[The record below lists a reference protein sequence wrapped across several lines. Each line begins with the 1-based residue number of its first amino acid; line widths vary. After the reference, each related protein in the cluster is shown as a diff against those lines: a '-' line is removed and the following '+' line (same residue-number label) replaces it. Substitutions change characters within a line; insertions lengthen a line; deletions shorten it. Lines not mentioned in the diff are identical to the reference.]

1 VPSNNYVELKIK
13 KMRIKKFIMA
23 LFITGSVFA
32 QDFSGRATY
41 KTHQKSSFKLDS
53 TTIATNPGIQ
63 EQMEAQM
70 RKMFQK
76 TFTLDFTK
84 SESMYKEEQ
93 ELDAPKG
100 PSANGGVMVM
110 VMGGDGSSDIL
121 YKNIKEKRMAN
132 KTDLMGKI
140 FLIKDNLVS
149 YDWEL
154 TGETKNIGNYTCYK
168 AVFEK
173 EEESVEINMIDGEVK
188 EEKGMKKRTLVAWY
202 TTDVPISNGP
212 NNYGGLPGLIL
223 EVNDGDLTIVCSEII
238 LNPKEVKEIKEPTKG
253 KIVTRKKFAEI
264 SLEKTKEMMNRYRSR
279 DGKGIE
285 IKIGG

>member
-1 VPSNNYVELKIK
+1 MLNDKLKNMKLLMLKTFMFSCLIS
-13 KMRIKKFIMA
+13 
-23 LFITGSVFA
+23 GSMFA

-41 KTHQKSSFKLDS
+41 KTHRKSSFELDS
-53 TTIATNPGIQ
+53 TTMAANPGIQ
-63 EQMEAQM
+63 EQMEAKM

-121 YKNIKEKRMAN
+121 YKNISQNRMAH
-132 KTDLMGKI
+132 KTELMGKV
-140 FLIKDNLVS
+140 FLIKDNLVA

-154 TGETKNIGNYTCYK
+154 TGETKNIGIYTCYK
-168 AVFEK
+168 AVYER
-173 EEESVEINMIDGEVK
+173 EEESIEINMIDGEVK
-188 EEKGMKKRTLVAWY
+188 EEKVTKKTTLVAWY
-202 TTDVPISNGP
+202 TTDVPVSNGP

-223 EVNDGDLTIVCSEII
+223 EVNDGDLTIVCSELV
-238 LNPKEVKEIKEPTKG
+238 LNPKKVKEIIEPVKG
-253 KIVTRKKFAEI
+253 KIVARKKFEDIAK
-264 SLEKTKEMMNRYRSR
+264 EKTKEMMDRYKTR
-279 DGKGIE
+279 DGGMRIQ
-285 IKIGG
+285 IGG

>member
-1 VPSNNYVELKIK
+1 MLNDKLKNMKLLMLKTFMLSCLIS
-13 KMRIKKFIMA
+13 
-23 LFITGSVFA
+23 GSMFA
-32 QDFSGRATY
+32 QDFSGRAIY
-41 KTHQKSSFKLDS
+41 KTHRKSSFELDS
-53 TTIATNPGIQ
+53 TTIAANPGIQ

-121 YKNIKEKRMAN
+121 YKNISQNRMAH
-132 KTDLMGKI
+132 KTELMGKV
-140 FLIKDNLVS
+140 FLIKDNLVA

-154 TGETKNIGNYTCYK
+154 TGETKNIGIYTCYK
-168 AVFEK
+168 AVYER
-173 EEESVEINMIDGEVK
+173 EEESIEINMIDGEVK
-188 EEKGMKKRTLVAWY
+188 EEKVTKKTTLVAWY
-202 TTDVPISNGP
+202 TTDVPVSNGP

-223 EVNDGDLTIVCSEII
+223 EVNDGDLTIVCSELV
-238 LNPKEVKEIKEPTKG
+238 LNPKKVKEIIEPVKG
-253 KIVTRKKFAEI
+253 KIVARKKFEDIAK
-264 SLEKTKEMMNRYRSR
+264 EKTKEMMDRYKTR
-279 DGKGIE
+279 DGGMRIQ
-285 IKIGG
+285 IGG

>member
-1 VPSNNYVELKIK
+1 MLNDKLKNMK
-13 KMRIKKFIMA
+13 LLMLKTFI
-23 LFITGSVFA
+23 LSCLITGSMFA

-41 KTHQKSSFKLDS
+41 KTHRKSSFKLDS

-100 PSANGGVMVM
+100 PSSNGSVMVM
-110 VMGGDGSSDIL
+110 SFGDGGTDFL
-121 YKNIKEKRMAN
+121 YKNISENRMAN
-132 KTDLMGKI
+132 KKELMGKV
-140 FLIKDNLVS
+140 FLIKDNLVT
-149 YDWEL
+149 YDWKL

-168 AVFEK
+168 AVYEV
-173 EEESVEINMIDGEVK
+173 EEEEIQINMIDGDVK
-188 EEKGMKKRTLVAWY
+188 EEKVIKKRSIVAWY
-202 TTDVPISNGP
+202 TLEVPISNGP
-212 NNYGGLPGLIL
+212 INYGGLPGLIL
-223 EVNDGDLTIVCSEII
+223 EVNDGDLTIVCSEIV

-253 KIVTRKKFAEI
+253 KIVTRKKFEAI
-264 SLEKTKEMMNRYRSR
+264 AKEKTKEMMDRFRSR
-279 DGKGIE
+279 DGKGLEIRIE
-285 IKIGG
+285 G

>member
-1 VPSNNYVELKIK
+1 MLNDKLKNMKLLMLKTFMLSCLIS
-13 KMRIKKFIMA
+13 
-23 LFITGSVFA
+23 GSMFA

-53 TTIATNPGIQ
+53 TTIAANPGIQ

-100 PSANGGVMVM
+100 PSANGGAMVM

-121 YKNIKEKRMAN
+121 YKNISENRVAH
-132 KTDLMGKI
+132 KTELLGKV
-140 FLIKDNLVS
+140 FLIKDNLVA

-168 AVFEK
+168 AVYEK
-173 EEESVEINMIDGEVK
+173 EEEDIQIDMIDGEVK
-188 EEKGMKKRTLVAWY
+188 EEKVTKKRTLVVWY

-223 EVNDGDLTIVCSEII
+223 EVNDGDLTIVCSELV
-238 LNPKEVKEIKEPTKG
+238 LNPKEVKEIKEPVKG
-253 KIVTRKKFAEI
+253 KIVTREKFSKI

>member
-1 VPSNNYVELKIK
+1 MLNDKLKNMKLLMLKTFMFSCLIS
-13 KMRIKKFIMA
+13 
-23 LFITGSVFA
+23 GSMFA

-41 KTHQKSSFKLDS
+41 KTHRKSSFELDS
-53 TTIATNPGIQ
+53 TTIAANPGIQ

-121 YKNIKEKRMAN
+121 YKNISQNRMAH
-132 KTDLMGKI
+132 KTELMGKV
-140 FLIKDNLVS
+140 FLIKDNLVA

-154 TGETKNIGNYTCYK
+154 TGETKNIGIYTCYK
-168 AVFEK
+168 AVYER
-173 EEESVEINMIDGEVK
+173 EEESIEINMIDGEVK
-188 EEKGMKKRTLVAWY
+188 EEKVTKKTTLVAWY
-202 TTDVPISNGP
+202 TTDVPVSNGP

-223 EVNDGDLTIVCSEII
+223 EVNDGDLTIVCSELV
-238 LNPKEVKEIKEPTKG
+238 LNPKKVKEIIEPVKG
-253 KIVTRKKFAEI
+253 KIVARKKFEDIAK
-264 SLEKTKEMMNRYRSR
+264 EKTKEMMDRYKTR
-279 DGKGIE
+279 DGGMRIQ
-285 IKIGG
+285 IGG

>member
-1 VPSNNYVELKIK
+1 MKLLVLKTFMLSCLIS
-13 KMRIKKFIMA
+13 
-23 LFITGSVFA
+23 GSMFA

-41 KTHQKSSFKLDS
+41 KTHRKSSFKLDS
-53 TTIATNPGIQ
+53 TTIAANPGIQ

-110 VMGGDGSSDIL
+110 MMDGNGSSDIL
-121 YKNIKEKRMAN
+121 YKNISENRMAN
-132 KTDLMGKI
+132 KTELMGKV
-140 FLIKDNLVS
+140 FLIKDNLEA
-149 YDWEL
+149 YDWKL
-154 TGETKNIGNYTCYK
+154 TGEAKNIGNYTCYK
-168 AVFEK
+168 AVYEK
-173 EEESVEINMIDGEVK
+173 EEEDIQIDMIDGEVK
-188 EEKGMKKRTLVAWY
+188 EEKVTKKRTLVVWY
-202 TTDVPISNGP
+202 TTDVPVSNGP

-223 EVNDGDLTIVCSEII
+223 EVNDGDLTIVCSELV
-238 LNPKEVKEIKEPTKG
+238 LNPKEAKEIKEPVKG

>member
-1 VPSNNYVELKIK
+1 MLNDKLKNMKLLMLKTFMLSCLIS
-13 KMRIKKFIMA
+13 
-23 LFITGSVFA
+23 GSMFA

-41 KTHQKSSFKLDS
+41 KTHRKSSFELDS
-53 TTIATNPGIQ
+53 TTIAANPGIQ

-110 VMGGDGSSDIL
+110 MMGGDGSSDIL
-121 YKNIKEKRMAN
+121 YKNISQNRMAH
-132 KTDLMGKI
+132 KTELMGKV
-140 FLIKDNLVS
+140 FLIKDNLVA

-154 TGETKNIGNYTCYK
+154 TGETKNIGIYTCYK
-168 AVFEK
+168 AVYER
-173 EEESVEINMIDGEVK
+173 EEESIEINMIDGEVK
-188 EEKGMKKRTLVAWY
+188 EEKVTKKTTLVAWY
-202 TTDVPISNGP
+202 TTDVPVSNGP

-223 EVNDGDLTIVCSEII
+223 EVNDGDLTIVCSELV
-238 LNPKEVKEIKEPTKG
+238 LNPKKVKEIIEPVKG
-253 KIVTRKKFAEI
+253 KIVARKKFEDIAK
-264 SLEKTKEMMNRYRSR
+264 EKTKEMMDRYKTR
-279 DGKGIE
+279 DGGMRIE
-285 IKIGG
+285 IGG

>member
-1 VPSNNYVELKIK
+1 MKIK
-13 KMRIKKFIMA
+13 TFMLA
-23 LFITGSVFA
+23 LFITGAMFA

-76 TFTLDFTK
+76 TFILDFTK

-93 ELDAPKG
+93 ELDAPKV
-100 PSANGGVMVM
+100 PSANGGSMVIVMDTK
-110 VMGGDGSSDIL
+110 GGSDIL
-121 YKNIKEKRMAN
+121 YKNILENRTAHKRE
-132 KTDLMGKI
+132 LLGKV
-140 FLIKDNLVS
+140 FLIKDNLVA

-168 AVFEK
+168 AVYER
-173 EEESVEINMIDGEVK
+173 EEESIEINMMGDEAK
-188 EEKGMKKRTLVAWY
+188 EEKVIKKRTLVAWY
-202 TTDVPISNGP
+202 TPDVPVSNGP

-223 EVNDGDLTIVCSEII
+223 EVNDGDLTIVCSELV
-238 LNPKEVKEIKEPTKG
+238 LNPKEVKEIKEPVKG
-253 KIVTRKKFAEI
+253 KIVTRKKFGDIAK
-264 SLEKTKEMMNRYRSR
+264 EKTKEMMDRYRSR
-279 DGKGIE
+279 DGNGFE
-285 IKIGG
+285 IKM

>member
-1 VPSNNYVELKIK
+1 MLNDKLKNMKLLMLKTFMLSCLIS
-13 KMRIKKFIMA
+13 
-23 LFITGSVFA
+23 GSMFA

-41 KTHQKSSFKLDS
+41 KTHRKSSFELDS
-53 TTIATNPGIQ
+53 TTIAANPGIQ

-100 PSANGGVMVM
+100 PSANSGVMVM

-121 YKNIKEKRMAN
+121 YKNISQNRMAH
-132 KTDLMGKI
+132 KTELMGKV
-140 FLIKDNLVS
+140 FLIKDNLEA
-149 YDWEL
+149 YDWKL
-154 TGETKNIGNYTCYK
+154 TGEAKNIGNYSCYK
-168 AVFEK
+168 AVYEK
-173 EEESVEINMIDGEVK
+173 EEEDIQIDMIDGEVK
-188 EEKGMKKRTLVAWY
+188 EEKVTRKRTLVAWY
-202 TTDVPISNGP
+202 TPDVPISNGP
-212 NNYGGLPGLIL
+212 SNYGGLPGLIL
-223 EVNDGDLTIVCSEII
+223 EVNDGDQTIVCSEII

-253 KIVTRKKFAEI
+253 KVVTRKEFSKI

>member
-1 VPSNNYVELKIK
+1 MKLLVLKTFMLSCLIS
-13 KMRIKKFIMA
+13 
-23 LFITGSVFA
+23 GSMFA

-41 KTHQKSSFKLDS
+41 KTHRKSSIKLDS
-53 TTIATNPGIQ
+53 TTMAANPGFQ

-100 PSANGGVMVM
+100 PSANGGPMLVVMN
-110 VMGGDGSSDIL
+110 GNGSSDIL
-121 YKNIKEKRMAN
+121 YKNILEKRMAN

-154 TGETKNIGNYTCYK
+154 TGETKNIGDYTCYK
-168 AVFEK
+168 AAYEI
-173 EEESVEINMIDGEVK
+173 EEDDIIIDMIDGEVK
-188 EEKGMKKRTLVAWY
+188 EVKETIKRTIVAWY
-202 TTDVPISNGP
+202 TPDVPVSNGP
-212 NNYGGLPGLIL
+212 SNYGGLPGLIL
-223 EVNDGDLTIVCSEII
+223 EVNDGDETIMCSEIV
-238 LNPKEVKEIKEPTKG
+238 LNPKEVKEIKEPIKG

-279 DGKGIE
+279 DGKGFE

>member
-1 VPSNNYVELKIK
+1 MKLLVLKTFMLSCLIS
-13 KMRIKKFIMA
+13 
-23 LFITGSVFA
+23 GSMFA

-41 KTHQKSSFKLDS
+41 KTHRKSSFELDS
-53 TTIATNPGIQ
+53 TTIAANPGIQ

-121 YKNIKEKRMAN
+121 YKNISENRMAN
-132 KTDLMGKI
+132 KTELMGKV
-140 FLIKDNLVS
+140 FLIKDNLEA
-149 YDWEL
+149 YDWKL
-154 TGETKNIGNYTCYK
+154 TGEAKNIGNYTCYK
-168 AVFEK
+168 AVYEK
-173 EEESVEINMIDGEVK
+173 EEEDIQIDMIDGEVK
-188 EEKGMKKRTLVAWY
+188 EEKVTKKRTLVVWY
-202 TTDVPISNGP
+202 TTDVPVSNGP

-238 LNPKEVKEIKEPTKG
+238 LNPKEVKEIKEPIKG

-285 IKIGG
+285 IKM

>member
-1 VPSNNYVELKIK
+1 MKFKI
-13 KMRIKKFIMA
+13 FCA
-23 LFITGSVFA
+23 LFLMIYSISA
-32 QDFSGRATY
+32 QEFSGSATY
-41 KTHQKSSFKLDS
+41 KTHRKSSIKLDS
-53 TTIATNPGIQ
+53 TTMAANPGIQ
-63 EQMEAQM
+63 KQLEAQM

-76 TFTLDFTK
+76 TYILDFTK
-84 SESMYKEEQ
+84 SESMFKQKQ
-93 ELDAPKG
+93 ELDGPKV
-100 PSANGGVMVM
+100 PKSNGAIIMI
-110 VMGGDGSSDIL
+110 GGMAGGTDVL

-173 EEESVEINMIDGEVK
+173 EEESIEIKMIDGEVK
-188 EEKGMKKRTLVAWY
+188 EEKGIKKRTIIAWY
-202 TTDVPISNGP
+202 TTDIPISNGP
-212 NNYGGLPGLIL
+212 KNYGGLPGLIL
-223 EVNDGDLTIVCSEII
+223 EVNDGNETIMCSELV
-238 LNPKEVKEIKEPTKG
+238 LNPSKTIDIKEPTKG
-253 KIVTRKKFAEI
+253 KQVSREKFSEI
-264 SLEKTKEMMNRYRSR
+264 SLEKTKAMMNRFRSR

>member
-1 VPSNNYVELKIK
+1 MKIK
-13 KMRIKKFIMA
+13 TFVLSCLISGTM
-23 LFITGSVFA
+23 FA

-41 KTHQKSSFKLDS
+41 KTHRKSSFELDS
-53 TTIATNPGIQ
+53 TTMAANPGIQ

-76 TFTLDFTK
+76 TYILDFTK
-84 SESMYKEEQ
+84 SESMFKQKQ
-93 ELDAPKG
+93 ELDGPKV
-100 PSANGGVMVM
+100 PKSNGAIIMI
-110 VMGGDGSSDIL
+110 GGMAGGRDVL

-173 EEESVEINMIDGEVK
+173 EEESVEIKMIDGEVK
-188 EEKGMKKRTLVAWY
+188 EEKGMKKRTIVAWY
-202 TTDVPISNGP
+202 TPDVSISNGP
-212 NNYGGLPGLIL
+212 KNFGGLPGLIL
-223 EVNDGDLTIVCSEII
+223 EVNDGNETIMCSEIV
-238 LNPKEVKEIKEPTKG
+238 LNPSETIDIKEPTKG

-279 DGKGIE
+279 DGKGME

>member
-1 VPSNNYVELKIK
+1 MKLLMLKTFMFSCLIS
-13 KMRIKKFIMA
+13 
-23 LFITGSVFA
+23 GSMFA

-41 KTHQKSSFKLDS
+41 KTHRKSSFELDS
-53 TTIATNPGIQ
+53 TTISANPGIQ

-121 YKNIKEKRMAN
+121 YKNISQNRMAH
-132 KTDLMGKI
+132 KTELMGKV
-140 FLIKDNLVS
+140 FLIKDNLVA

-154 TGETKNIGNYTCYK
+154 TGETKNIGIYTCYK
-168 AVFEK
+168 AVYER
-173 EEESVEINMIDGEVK
+173 EEESIEINMIDGEVK
-188 EEKGMKKRTLVAWY
+188 EEKVTKKTTLVAWY
-202 TTDVPISNGP
+202 TTDVPVSNGP
-212 NNYGGLPGLIL
+212 NNYGGLPGFIL
-223 EVNDGDLTIVCSEII
+223 EVNDGDLTIVCSELV
-238 LNPKEVKEIKEPTKG
+238 LNPKKVKEIIEPVKG
-253 KIVTRKKFAEI
+253 KIVARKKFEDIAK
-264 SLEKTKEMMNRYRSR
+264 EKTKEMMDRYKTR
-279 DGKGIE
+279 DGGMRIQ
-285 IKIGG
+285 IGG

>member
-1 VPSNNYVELKIK
+1 MLNDKLKNMKLLMLKTFMLSCLIS
-13 KMRIKKFIMA
+13 
-23 LFITGSVFA
+23 GSMFA

-41 KTHQKSSFKLDS
+41 KTHRKSSFELDS
-53 TTIATNPGIQ
+53 TTIAANPGIQ

-100 PSANGGVMVM
+100 PSANSGVMVM
-110 VMGGDGSSDIL
+110 MMGGDGSSDIL
-121 YKNIKEKRMAN
+121 YKNISQNRMAH
-132 KTDLMGKI
+132 KTELMGKV
-140 FLIKDNLVS
+140 FLIKDNLEA
-149 YDWEL
+149 YDWKL
-154 TGETKNIGNYTCYK
+154 TGEAKNIGNYSCYK
-168 AVFEK
+168 AVYEK
-173 EEESVEINMIDGEVK
+173 EEEDIQIDMIDGEVK
-188 EEKGMKKRTLVAWY
+188 EEKVTRKRTLVAWY
-202 TTDVPISNGP
+202 TPDVPISNGP
-212 NNYGGLPGLIL
+212 SNYGGLPGLIL
-223 EVNDGDLTIVCSEII
+223 EVNDGDQTIVCSEII

-253 KIVTRKKFAEI
+253 KTVTREKFSEI

>member
-1 VPSNNYVELKIK
+1 MKLLVLKTFMLSCLIS
-13 KMRIKKFIMA
+13 
-23 LFITGSVFA
+23 GSMFA

-41 KTHQKSSFKLDS
+41 KTHRKSSFELDS
-53 TTIATNPGIQ
+53 TTIAANPGIQ

-110 VMGGDGSSDIL
+110 MMGGDGSSDIL
-121 YKNIKEKRMAN
+121 YKNISQNRMAH
-132 KTDLMGKI
+132 KTELMGKV
-140 FLIKDNLVS
+140 FLIKDNLVA

-154 TGETKNIGNYTCYK
+154 TGETKNIGIYTCYK
-168 AVFEK
+168 AVYER
-173 EEESVEINMIDGEVK
+173 EEESIEINMIDGEVK
-188 EEKGMKKRTLVAWY
+188 EEKVTKKTTLVAWY
-202 TTDVPISNGP
+202 TTDVPVSNGP

-223 EVNDGDLTIVCSEII
+223 EVNDGDLTIVCSELV
-238 LNPKEVKEIKEPTKG
+238 LNPKKVKEIIEPVKG
-253 KIVTRKKFAEI
+253 KIVARKKFEDIAK
-264 SLEKTKEMMNRYRSR
+264 EKTKEMMDRYRSR

>member
-1 VPSNNYVELKIK
+1 MKFKI
-13 KMRIKKFIMA
+13 FCA
-23 LFITGSVFA
+23 LFLMIYSISA
-32 QDFSGRATY
+32 QKFSGSATY
-41 KTHQKSSFKLDS
+41 KTHRKSSIELDS
-53 TTIATNPGIQ
+53 TTMAANPGIQ
-63 EQMEAQM
+63 KQLEAQM

-76 TFTLDFTK
+76 TYILDFTK
-84 SESMYKEEQ
+84 SESMFKQKQ
-93 ELDAPKG
+93 ELDGPKV
-100 PSANGGVMVM
+100 PKSNGAIIMI
-110 VMGGDGSSDIL
+110 GGMAGGTDVL

-173 EEESVEINMIDGEVK
+173 EEESIEIKMIDGEVK
-188 EEKGMKKRTLVAWY
+188 EEKGIKKRTIIAWY
-202 TTDVPISNGP
+202 TTDIPISNGP
-212 NNYGGLPGLIL
+212 KNYGGLPGLIL
-223 EVNDGDLTIVCSEII
+223 EVNDGNETIMCSELV
-238 LNPKEVKEIKEPTKG
+238 LNPSKIIDIKEPTKG
-253 KIVTRKKFAEI
+253 KQVSREKFSEI

>member
-1 VPSNNYVELKIK
+1 MKIK
-13 KMRIKKFIMA
+13 TFVLSCLISGTM
-23 LFITGSVFA
+23 FA

-41 KTHQKSSFKLDS
+41 KTHRKSSFELDS
-53 TTIATNPGIQ
+53 TTMATNPGIKNQ
-63 EQMEAQM
+63 LEAQM

-76 TFTLDFTK
+76 TYILDFTK
-84 SESMYKEEQ
+84 SESMFKQKQ
-93 ELDAPKG
+93 ELDGPKV
-100 PSANGGVMVM
+100 PKSNGAIIMI
-110 VMGGDGSSDIL
+110 GGMAGGRDVL

-173 EEESVEINMIDGEVK
+173 EEESIEIKMIDGEVK
-188 EEKGMKKRTLVAWY
+188 EEKGMKKRTIVAWY
-202 TTDVPISNGP
+202 TPDVPISNGP
-212 NNYGGLPGLIL
+212 KNFGGLPGLIL
-223 EVNDGDLTIVCSEII
+223 EVNDGNETIMCSEIV
-238 LNPKEVKEIKEPTKG
+238 LNPKEVKEIKEPIKG

>member
-100 PSANGGVMVM
+100 PSANGGAMVIVMDGN
-110 VMGGDGSSDIL
+110 GGSDIL
-121 YKNIKEKRMAN
+121 YKNILENRTAH
-132 KTDLMGKI
+132 KTELMGKV
-140 FLIKDNLVS
+140 FLIKDNLVA

-168 AVFEK
+168 AVYER
-173 EEESVEINMIDGEVK
+173 EDESIEINMIDGEVK
-188 EEKGMKKRTLVAWY
+188 EEKVIKKRTLVAWY
-202 TTDVPISNGP
+202 TPDVSISNGP

-223 EVNDGDLTIVCSEII
+223 EVNDGDQTIVCSEIV

-253 KIVTRKKFAEI
+253 KTVTREKFSEI
-264 SLEKTKEMMNRYRSR
+264 SSEKTKEMMDRYRSR

-285 IKIGG
+285 MTIGG

>member
-1 VPSNNYVELKIK
+1 MKFKISY
-13 KMRIKKFIMA
+13 A
-23 LFITGSVFA
+23 LFLLIYSISA
-32 QDFSGRATY
+32 QEFSGSATY
-41 KTHQKSSFKLDS
+41 KTHRKSSIELDS
-53 TTIATNPGIQ
+53 TTMAANPGIQ
-63 EQMEAQM
+63 KQLEAQM

-76 TFTLDFTK
+76 TYILDFTK
-84 SESMYKEEQ
+84 SESMFKQKQ
-93 ELDAPKG
+93 ELDGPKV
-100 PSANGGVMVM
+100 PKSNGAIIMI
-110 VMGGDGSSDIL
+110 GGMAGGTDVL

-173 EEESVEINMIDGEVK
+173 EEESIEIKMIDGEVK
-188 EEKGMKKRTLVAWY
+188 EEKGIKKRTIIAWY
-202 TTDVPISNGP
+202 TTDIPISNGP
-212 NNYGGLPGLIL
+212 KNYGGLPGLIL
-223 EVNDGDLTIVCSEII
+223 EINDGNETIMCSELV
-238 LNPKEVKEIKEPTKG
+238 LNPSKTIDIKEPTKG
-253 KIVTRKKFAEI
+253 KQVSREKFSEI
-264 SLEKTKEMMNRYRSR
+264 SLEKTKAMMNRFRSR

>member
-1 VPSNNYVELKIK
+1 MKFKI
-13 KMRIKKFIMA
+13 FCA
-23 LFITGSVFA
+23 LLLMIYSISA
-32 QDFSGRATY
+32 QEFSGSATY
-41 KTHQKSSFKLDS
+41 KTHRKSSIELDS
-53 TTIATNPGIQ
+53 TTMAANPGIQ
-63 EQMEAQM
+63 KQLEAQM

-76 TFTLDFTK
+76 TYILDFTK
-84 SESMYKEEQ
+84 SESMFKQKQ
-93 ELDAPKG
+93 ELDGPKV
-100 PSANGGVMVM
+100 PKSNGAIIMI
-110 VMGGDGSSDIL
+110 GGMAGGTDVL

-173 EEESVEINMIDGEVK
+173 EEESIEIKMIDGEVK
-188 EEKGMKKRTLVAWY
+188 EEKGIKKRTIIAWY
-202 TTDVPISNGP
+202 TTDIPISNGP
-212 NNYGGLPGLIL
+212 KNYGGLPGLIL
-223 EVNDGDLTIVCSEII
+223 EVNDGNETIMCSELV
-238 LNPKEVKEIKEPTKG
+238 LNPSKTIDIKEPTKG
-253 KIVTRKKFAEI
+253 KQVSREKFSEI
-264 SLEKTKEMMNRYRSR
+264 SLEKTKAMMNRFRSR

>member
-1 VPSNNYVELKIK
+1 MLNDKLKNMKLLMLKTFMFSCLIS
-13 KMRIKKFIMA
+13 
-23 LFITGSVFA
+23 GSMFA

-41 KTHQKSSFKLDS
+41 KTHRKSSFELDS
-53 TTIATNPGIQ
+53 TTMAANPGIQ

-121 YKNIKEKRMAN
+121 YKNISQNRMAH
-132 KTDLMGKI
+132 KTELMGKV
-140 FLIKDNLVS
+140 FLIKDNLVA

-154 TGETKNIGNYTCYK
+154 TGETKNIGIYTCYK
-168 AVFEK
+168 AVYER
-173 EEESVEINMIDGEVK
+173 EEESIEINMIDGEVK
-188 EEKGMKKRTLVAWY
+188 EEKVTKKTTLVAWY
-202 TTDVPISNGP
+202 TTDVPVSNGP

-223 EVNDGDLTIVCSEII
+223 EVNDGDLTIVCSELV
-238 LNPKEVKEIKEPTKG
+238 LNPKKVKEIIEPVKG
-253 KIVTRKKFAEI
+253 KIVARKKFEDIAK
-264 SLEKTKEMMNRYRSR
+264 EKTKEMMDRYRSR

>member
-1 VPSNNYVELKIK
+1 MKFKISY
-13 KMRIKKFIMA
+13 A
-23 LFITGSVFA
+23 LFLLIYSISA
-32 QDFSGRATY
+32 QEFSGSATY
-41 KTHQKSSFKLDS
+41 KTHRKSSIELDS
-53 TTIATNPGIQ
+53 TTMAANPGIQ
-63 EQMEAQM
+63 KQLEAQM

-76 TFTLDFTK
+76 TYILDFTK
-84 SESMYKEEQ
+84 SESMFKQKQ
-93 ELDAPKG
+93 ELDGPKV
-100 PSANGGVMVM
+100 PKSNGAIIMI
-110 VMGGDGSSDIL
+110 GGMAGGTDVL

-173 EEESVEINMIDGEVK
+173 EEESIEIKMIDGEVK
-188 EEKGMKKRTLVAWY
+188 EEKGIKKRTIIAWY
-202 TTDVPISNGP
+202 TTDIPISNGP
-212 NNYGGLPGLIL
+212 KNYGGLPGLIL
-223 EVNDGDLTIVCSEII
+223 EVNDGNETIMCSELV
-238 LNPKEVKEIKEPTKG
+238 LNPSKTIDIKEPTKG
-253 KIVTRKKFAEI
+253 KQVSREKFSEI
-264 SLEKTKEMMNRYRSR
+264 SLEKTKAMMNRFRSR

>member
-1 VPSNNYVELKIK
+1 MLNDKLKNMKLLMLKTFMLSCLIS
-13 KMRIKKFIMA
+13 
-23 LFITGSVFA
+23 GSMFA

-41 KTHQKSSFKLDS
+41 KTHRKSSFELDS
-53 TTIATNPGIQ
+53 TTMAANPGIQ

-121 YKNIKEKRMAN
+121 YKNISQNRMAH
-132 KTDLMGKI
+132 KTELMGKV
-140 FLIKDNLVS
+140 FLIKDNLVA

-154 TGETKNIGNYTCYK
+154 TGETKNIGIYTCYK
-168 AVFEK
+168 AVYER
-173 EEESVEINMIDGEVK
+173 EEESIEINMIDGEVK
-188 EEKGMKKRTLVAWY
+188 EEKVTKKTTLVAWY
-202 TTDVPISNGP
+202 TTDVPVSNGP

-223 EVNDGDLTIVCSEII
+223 EVNDGDLTIVCSELV
-238 LNPKEVKEIKEPTKG
+238 LNPKKVKEIIEPVKG
-253 KIVTRKKFAEI
+253 KIVARKKFEDIAK
-264 SLEKTKEMMNRYRSR
+264 EKTKEMMDRYKTR
-279 DGKGIE
+279 DGGMRIQ
-285 IKIGG
+285 IGG

>member
-1 VPSNNYVELKIK
+1 MKLLVLKTF
-13 KMRIKKFIMA
+13 M
-23 LFITGSVFA
+23 LSCLITGSMFA
-32 QDFSGRATY
+32 QDFSGSATY
-41 KTHQKSSFKLDS
+41 KTHRKSSFELDS
-53 TTIATNPGIQ
+53 TTMAANPGIQ

-100 PSANGGVMVM
+100 PSANGGAMIM
-110 VMGGDGSSDIL
+110 MIGGDGGSDIL
-121 YKNIKEKRMAN
+121 YKNILEKRMAN

-168 AVFEK
+168 AAYEI
-173 EEESVEINMIDGEVK
+173 EEDDIIIDMIDGEVK
-188 EEKGMKKRTLVAWY
+188 EVKKTIKRTIVAWY
-202 TTDVPISNGP
+202 TLDIPISNGP
-212 NNYGGLPGLIL
+212 KNYGGLPGLIL
-223 EVNDGDLTIVCSEII
+223 EVNDGNETIVCSEII
-238 LNPKEVKEIKEPTKG
+238 LNPKEIKEIKEPTKG
-253 KIVTRKKFAEI
+253 KIVTRKKFDDI
-264 SLEKTKEMMNRYRSR
+264 SIEKSKEMMNRYRSR

-285 IKIGG
+285 IEIGG

>member
-1 VPSNNYVELKIK
+1 MLNDKLKNMKLLMLKTFMFSCLIS
-13 KMRIKKFIMA
+13 
-23 LFITGSVFA
+23 GSMFA

-41 KTHQKSSFKLDS
+41 KTHRKSSFELDS
-53 TTIATNPGIQ
+53 TTMAANPGIQ

-84 SESMYKEEQ
+84 LESMYKEEQ

-100 PSANGGVMVM
+100 PSANSGVMVM

-121 YKNIKEKRMAN
+121 YKNISQNRMAN
-132 KTDLMGKI
+132 KTELMGKV
-140 FLIKDNLVS
+140 FLIKDNLEA
-149 YDWEL
+149 YDWKL
-154 TGETKNIGNYTCYK
+154 TGEAKNIGNYSCYK
-168 AVFEK
+168 AVYEK
-173 EEESVEINMIDGEVK
+173 EEEDIQIDMIDGEVK
-188 EEKGMKKRTLVAWY
+188 EEKVTRKRTLVAWY
-202 TTDVPISNGP
+202 TPDVPISNGP
-212 NNYGGLPGLIL
+212 SNYGGLPGLIL
-223 EVNDGDLTIVCSEII
+223 EVNDGDQTIVCSEII

-253 KIVTRKKFAEI
+253 KVVTRKEFSKI

>member
-1 VPSNNYVELKIK
+1 MKIK
-13 KMRIKKFIMA
+13 TFVLSCLISGTM
-23 LFITGSVFA
+23 FA

-41 KTHQKSSFKLDS
+41 KTHRKSSFKLDS
-53 TTIATNPGIQ
+53 TTMAANPGIQ

-173 EEESVEINMIDGEVK
+173 EEESVEIKMIDGEVK
-188 EEKGMKKRTLVAWY
+188 EEKGMKKRTIVAWY
-202 TTDVPISNGP
+202 TPDVSISNGP
-212 NNYGGLPGLIL
+212 KNFGGLPGLIL
-223 EVNDGDLTIVCSEII
+223 EVNDGNETIMCSEIV
-238 LNPKEVKEIKEPTKG
+238 LNPSETIDIKEPTKG

-279 DGKGIE
+279 DGKGME

>member
-1 VPSNNYVELKIK
+1 MLNDKLKNMKLLMLKTFMLSCLIS
-13 KMRIKKFIMA
+13 
-23 LFITGSVFA
+23 GSMFA

-41 KTHQKSSFKLDS
+41 KTHRKSSFELDS
-53 TTIATNPGIQ
+53 TTMAANPGIQ

-110 VMGGDGSSDIL
+110 MMDGNGSSDIL
-121 YKNIKEKRMAN
+121 YKNISENRMAN
-132 KTDLMGKI
+132 KTELMGKV
-140 FLIKDNLVS
+140 FLIKDNLEA
-149 YDWEL
+149 YDWKL
-154 TGETKNIGNYTCYK
+154 TGEAKNIGNYTCYK
-168 AVFEK
+168 AVYEK
-173 EEESVEINMIDGEVK
+173 EEEDIQIDMIDGEVK
-188 EEKGMKKRTLVAWY
+188 EEKVTKKRTLVVWY
-202 TTDVPISNGP
+202 TTDVPVSNGP

-285 IKIGG
+285 IKM

>member
-1 VPSNNYVELKIK
+1 MKIK
-13 KMRIKKFIMA
+13 TFVLSCLISGTM
-23 LFITGSVFA
+23 FA

-41 KTHQKSSFKLDS
+41 KTHRKSSFELDS
-53 TTIATNPGIQ
+53 TTMATNPGIKNQ
-63 EQMEAQM
+63 LEAQM

-76 TFTLDFTK
+76 TYILDFTK
-84 SESMYKEEQ
+84 SESMFKQKQ
-93 ELDAPKG
+93 ELDGPKV
-100 PSANGGVMVM
+100 PKSNGAIIMI
-110 VMGGDGSSDIL
+110 GGMAGGTDVL

-173 EEESVEINMIDGEVK
+173 EEESVEIKMIDGEVK
-188 EEKGMKKRTLVAWY
+188 EEKGMKKRTIVAWY
-202 TTDVPISNGP
+202 TPDVSISNGP
-212 NNYGGLPGLIL
+212 KNFGGLPGLIL
-223 EVNDGDLTIVCSEII
+223 EVNDGNETIMCSEIV
-238 LNPKEVKEIKEPTKG
+238 LNPSETIDIKEPTKG

-279 DGKGIE
+279 DGKGME